1 MTMNSSFKIV
11 FILIF
16 ILAISGCLDKKT
28 SPNATTETNDDSSLS
43 LKLALT
49 AVFSSLV
56 FNKPLALYQSQDL
69 NWFAVE
75 QGGIVKVFD
84 AEANTS
90 NIFINISDKI
100 TLGSET
106 GLLGMALHPDFTSN
120 GTFYLSYNDNNGDSI
135 ISRFQSTNLIAD
147 AQSETII
154 LTVTQPYS
162 NHNGG
167 QISFGSDGYLY
178 IGLGDG
184 GSSGDPRNNS
194 QNINSLLGTILR
206 IDVDD
211 TNTYKIPQD
220 NPFVNKDGK
229 DEIYAYG
236 LRNPWRFSFDKTTNE
251 LWAADVGQ
259 NTWEEVN
266 IISKGENYGWN
277 ILEAT
282 HCYLQD
288 NCNNAPYVAPIHEY
302 PRSEGQSITGGFV
315 YRGNIITKLIGTY
328 IYADYV
334 SGKIWGLTKKSDGT
348 YSNQLFIDSSAYISS
363 FAEDQAGNLY
373 VIGHQTGKIYQI
385 TETRNP

>member
-1 MTMNSSFKIV
+1 MISTYKI
-11 FILIF
+11 ILIF
-16 ILAISGCLDKKT
+16 IFILATTSCLDKKT